1 MPFESWVEGAATV
14 FEAMG
19 VLAMV
24 VGTLLGVAFTITAH
38 PPTLREALRDF
49 RHRLGR
55 AIVLGLELLVASD
68 ILRTI
73 PRMPTL
79 KEVAVLGVIV
89 LIRTFLS
96 WSLEVELDGR
106 WPWQPRPAQPAPA
119 PRLAPAPS

>member
-1 MPFESWVEGAATV
+1 VV
-14 FEAMG
+14 
-19 VLAMV
+19 VMV
-24 VGTLLGVAFTITAH
+24 AGTLLGVAFTITSH
-38 PPTLREALRDF
+38 PPTLRDALRDF

-73 PRMPTL
+73 PRLPTL
-79 KEVAVLGVIV
+79 REVEVLGGIV

-106 WPWQPRPAQPAPA
+106 WPWQPRPVEPPPR
-119 PRLAPAPS
+119 PRLAQAPS